1 MKASSPIF
9 HRDHEEVSSL
19 LTRILDTSDNH
30 KRGELFREMM
40 SKLLAHAKA
49 EQKILYRKLE
59 KSRDSDARKFAFEG
73 DVEHE
78 VVESQLQQLARARKK
93 DSEQWTARLTFLQE
107 AVEKHVK
114 EEESTGVRQRRAGK
128 TWRAV
133 PAREGKDAGSGLSE
147 LFYCNCCWQELILQ
161 VQRLAVTVLMLDQF
175 NAGTAK
181 LLCNTIFAVATQ

>member
-1 MKASSPIF
+1 MLKEMLAVREGILADL

-19 LTRILDTSDNH
+19 LTQVLNTPDNH

-73 DVEHE
+73 EVEHE

-93 DSEQWTARLTFLQE
+93 DTEQWTARMVFLQE
-107 AVEKHVK
+107 AVEHHVK
-114 EEESTGVRQRRAGK
+114 EEESTGFSCAHQEFDSEELKKLGEQFQREK
-128 TWRAV
+128 S
-133 PAREGKDAGSGLSE
+133 K
-147 LFYCNCCWQELILQ
+147 
-161 VQRLAVTVLMLDQF
+161 MLE
-175 NAGTAK
+175 AA
-181 LLCNTIFAVATQ
+181 